1 MRCDACRERF
11 SEYLESR
18 LPAEAAGEVE
28 RHLASC
34 PRCAQGLADLRAVV
48 DAVHAMP
55 PVSVPAG
62 FVERVHA
69 RVAPGVEARRRA
81 PVWRWVAVS
90 AGFAVLALVAL
101 AVFGPHA
108 RRASVMNSLAGGSG
122 PGETAPARIARP
134 APQRAAQPPAAA
146 PAPRWESPSGAPA
159 FDHKAA
165 PPAAPAKPAARPAP
179 SAPVGEAMPPVASA
193 RLKASEQPA
202 PASPP
207 PGPPGMPGSKERAR
221 TVAGTLVPGRAAPA
235 GAEPG
240 LTYDE
245 TRRAAGVNHKQK
257 PKGAVSV
264 TAPPPYSAPAETI
277 RLEKAPAAERGT
289 SGGAEMVTAPTAGLA
304 LLAHP
309 APKPAPAWC
318 ILTLRESPARAG
330 APYLFV
336 EAQVAARNVSL
347 RARGLAGPAPVMAD
361 RRLNWL
367 GVEEAPIWQA
377 PQLSAGTTTA
387 LPLARLPQPAPVT
400 PVIIGSPRLSAIY
413 RLDLAAENQP
423 ASGYLLFMPPTQPA
437 PAAPLP
443 GSAATDVLRALTAQS
458 GIYLLV
464 PESVARAPNL
474 ALARMPP
481 QQALASALQALGLTL
496 HQDGTAWTAQ

>member
-1 MRCDACRERF
+1 M
-11 SEYLESR
+11 
-18 LPAEAAGEVE
+18 PAPKEEARAGGEAFARGPAGPAGGEAA
-28 RHLASC
+28 AY
-34 PRCAQGLADLRAVV
+34 
-48 DAVHAMP
+48 
-55 PVSVPAG
+55 
-62 FVERVHA
+62 
-69 RVAPGVEARRRA
+69 
-81 PVWRWVAVS
+81 
-90 AGFAVLALVAL
+90 
-101 AVFGPHA
+101 
-108 RRASVMNSLAGGSG
+108 
-122 PGETAPARIARP
+122 
-134 APQRAAQPPAAA
+134 AAA
-146 PAPRWESPSGAPA
+146 REKTSS
-159 FDHKAA
+159 AA
-165 PPAAPAKPAARPAP
+165 
-179 SAPVGEAMPPVASA
+179 SLS
-193 RLKASEQPA
+193 
-202 PASPP
+202 
-207 PGPPGMPGSKERAR
+207 
-221 TVAGTLVPGRAAPA
+221 
-235 GAEPG
+235 
-240 LTYDE
+240 
-245 TRRAAGVNHKQK
+245 
-257 PKGAVSV
+257 
-264 TAPPPYSAPAETI
+264 APPPYSAPAETI
-277 RLEKAPAAERGT
+277 RLEKAPAAERGI
-289 SGGAEMVTAPTAGLA
+289 SGGAEVVTAPTAGLA
-304 LLAHP
+304 LLAQP
-309 APKPAPAWC
+309 ALKPAPAWC

-336 EAQVAARNVSL
+336 ESQVAARNVSL

-443 GSAATDVLRALTAQS
+443 GSAATEVLRALTAQS